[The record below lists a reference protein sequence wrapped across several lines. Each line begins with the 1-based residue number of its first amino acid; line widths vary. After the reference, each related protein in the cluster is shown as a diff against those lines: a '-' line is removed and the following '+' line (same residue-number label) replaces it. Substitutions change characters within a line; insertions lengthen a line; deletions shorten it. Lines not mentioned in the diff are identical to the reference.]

1 LPAQNTQSTSDLT
14 GVITLRCVS
23 VSGFGPGVR
32 ETRLD
37 TQTFTEV
44 DLEAGGIVTGFG
56 FDSGSH
62 VVDLLTPPRSAS
74 IPGRTIDPAG
84 RLEELEKR

>member
-1 LPAQNTQSTSDLT
+1 MPAQYTQSTSNLT

-23 VSGFGPGVR
+23 VSGIGAGVR

-44 DLEAGGIVTGFG
+44 DLETGRIVTRLE
-56 FDSGSH
+56 FDGGLH
-62 VVDLLTPPRSAS
+62 LVDLLTPPRSAS
-74 IPGRTIDPAG
+74 ILGRTIDPAG